1 MTTNYG
7 QVQGFK
13 VRLYDDPNPKSF
25 YRPWHNNGVERVMGE
40 CSAFLGIPYAI
51 PPTFEGRFKPPRP
64 HRGWQL
70 LQAVD
75 FGPACPQPTRYTG
88 ATKGIRDM
96 DEDCLYLNVYSPN
109 TASGVAQ
116 KYPVMVYIHG
126 GDFYHGASNIFPA
139 HVMAAFYNV
148 VVVSINY
155 RLGAL
160 GFLSTGDENSPGNYG
175 ILDQA
180 MAVKWAYDNA
190 EFFNGDKNSITLFG
204 PGAGAASAGLLM
216 LAPQTRDIVTK
227 VIATSGSATADWALI
242 RDKYRA
248 QNTTRVYGQLLGCSI
263 DSSWKLVNC
272 LKQGRS
278 FYELGNAEF
287 TPQVGNIA
295 WGPVLEN
302 NFTFPGDNWYEG
314 WHAQDWHFLQETP
327 EELIKKR
334 KFNRGLHYM
343 TGVTMQEAAY
353 FICKRTTTSP
363 CFQMLLFLLTSDSV
377 WFFCYSSKREF
388 GSVLRS
394 RRKVLRSKGER
405 AGASLQLHIE
415 SGWRVRSHK
424 IHVHVLAESE
434 EHHTHP

>member
-1 MTTNYG
+1 MSLFQNNPQNVQTPFPGILGGWREDLQGKQRRDSLNIPPEKRDVFVTTNYG
-7 QVQGFK
+7 QVQGFR
-13 VRLYDDPNPKSF
+13 VQLYDNPDPKSF
-25 YRPWHNNGVERVMGE
+25 YRPWHSTVDRVMGE
-40 CSAFLGIPYAI
+40 CSVFLGIPYAL
-51 PPTFEGRFKPPRP
+51 PPTFEGRFKPPRT

-70 LQAVD
+70 MQAVD
-75 FGPACPQPTRYTG
+75 FGPACPQPVRYTG

-109 TASGVAQ
+109 TGAGVAQ

-126 GDFYHGASNIFPA
+126 GDFSHGASNTFPA

-148 VVVSINY
+148 VVVTINY

-175 ILDQA
+175 VLDQA

-190 EFFNGDKNSITLFG
+190 EFFNGDRNSLTLFG

-227 VIATSGSATADWALI
+227 VIAQSGSATADWAFIL
-242 RDKYRA
+242 DKYRA

-263 DSSWKLVNC
+263 ESSWKLVNC

-287 TPQVGNIA
+287 TPQVGLIP

-314 WHAQDWHFLQETP
+314 WRERDWHFLKEPP
-327 EELIKKR
+327 ERLIKK
-334 KFNRGLHYM
+334 KQFNRGLHYM

-353 FICKRTTTSP
+353 MICEYRTKFKLIYP
-363 CFQMLLFLLTSDSV
+363 FV
-377 WFFCYSSKREF
+377 
-388 GSVLRS
+388 
-394 RRKVLRSKGER
+394 RKMY
-405 AGASLQLHIE
+405 
-415 SGWRVRSHK
+415 
-424 IHVHVLAESE
+424 
-434 EHHTHP
+434 

>member
-1 MTTNYG
+1 M
-7 QVQGFK
+7 
-13 VRLYDDPNPKSF
+13 
-25 YRPWHNNGVERVMGE
+25 
-40 CSAFLGIPYAI
+40 IP
-51 PPTFEGRFKPPRP
+51 F
-64 HRGWQL
+64 Q
-70 LQAVD
+70 
-75 FGPACPQPTRYTG
+75 
-88 ATKGIRDM
+88 IR
-96 DEDCLYLNVYSPN
+96 YLNVFSPN

-126 GDFYHGASNIFPA
+126 GDFYHGASNTFPG

-148 VVVSINY
+148 VIVTINY

-190 EFFNGDKNSITLFG
+190 ESFNGDKNSITLFG

-216 LAPQTRDIVTK
+216 VAPHTRDIVTK
-227 VIATSGSATADWALI
+227 VIATSGSATAEWALI
-242 RDKYRA
+242 RDKYRV

-314 WHAQDWHFLQETP
+314 WHVQDWRFLQDTP
-327 EELIKKR
+327 EELIKQR

-353 FICKRTTTSP
+353 YICMSTSSIPRRRKFIDPLSI
-363 CFQMLLFLLTSDSV
+363 FHF
-377 WFFCYSSKREF
+377 SSK
-388 GSVLRS
+388 
-394 RRKVLRSKGER
+394 
-405 AGASLQLHIE
+405 
-415 SGWRVRSHK
+415 
-424 IHVHVLAESE
+424 
-434 EHHTHP
+434 